1 MTDQCYASG
10 INPYA
15 IPGADLDP
23 DGVVAAADGLSAQ
36 GASVR
41 EHGADAL
48 NTWRGLAGHYEA
60 PEASTLF
67 VVMDPV
73 ETKSRQFGDDVE
85 KVAAALKTYAEAIR
99 PIKAS
104 LATIKS
110 DAYAFRSKIASNAE
124 WEYDQDLVDEN
135 TALVSRVNAEQ
146 VKLWEAE
153 RTCANAIRA
162 LYGAEPWH
170 AMTGEDDPLGYGL
183 DSLPTDAAMPW
194 GSEVER
200 KDHCPKSAAVQVKRF
215 VWDGVVV
222 DGLWGTV
229 VGLGQLVGIKDWSWS
244 WDTMKTTWVGMGGLI
259 GYADGEWSWG
269 NAGNAWLG
277 LGKGLI
283 SWDTWEDDPGRA
295 AGGAIFNVAT
305 IFIPAGAAVS
315 GSKGAATAAGAAGKA
330 ARVSSWLSK
339 GARVLE
345 FVDPISLGLKGVG
358 ALPKL
363 GDLLTN
369 MKMVDDLGK
378 AIDIDVADVGT
389 TLDDVPTNLGDDL
402 GSNIPVRDPDRVD
415 VGDTTGADVPEPV
428 KVPEHQLVGTDG
440 NPVHD
445 TPGGTGSG
453 ADDLLDGGTT
463 RPPGST
469 TGGTDAPTGGSHD
482 PATGGSGTGT
492 GGAGHGG
499 SGSGTGHGGSGSGGS
514 GSGSPV
520 DPPKTPVDPPA
531 NPVDP
536 PTTPVD
542 PPTGGTPGHVDPPKT
557 PVDPPTSGTPHDPA
571 TGGAPHGPATPVDPA
586 TGGAPHDPASPVD
599 PTTGGG
605 STPPPAGPTGPGSS
619 PHGPEL
625 KFTDVLDD
633 VLYDHGLNRTAFREL
648 MQTRVED
655 LTRTQVDTLLD
666 IRSRMPAVYE
676 DTLLQ
681 KVITPNQALDILG
694 TDAARFF
701 DPDHLAYVRTL
712 PSAQLDNLGG
722 FVSRLLDIDG
732 ATTAQLYHQL
742 GLNYP
747 GSPFT
752 LPDSAPYSLAND
764 SAFTVRYMAGDG
776 IASGGG
782 SALPSY
788 VYPGIPEGP
797 LQAMASM
804 PDSLYQITDDVARR
818 EAMFDW
824 VKTHHPSAAYDASNA
839 FDVDPKTGTARVGDE
854 RNPFRGSGWS
864 GASSAYSPELAYGA
878 NKIEIPEG
886 AEMWRSA
893 ADGSQELVARY
904 VNDKWVVVPK
914 AGTP

>member
-23 DGVVAAADGLSAQ
+23 DGLIAAADGLSAQ

-48 NTWRGLAGHYEA
+48 NKWRGLAGHYEA

-104 LATIKS
+104 LAAVKS

-283 SWDTWEDDPGRA
+283 SWDTWEDDPSRA

-415 VGDTTGADVPEPV
+415 VGGTTGADVPEPV

-445 TPGGTGSG
+445 TTPGGTGSG

-492 GGAGHGG
+492 
-499 SGSGTGHGGSGSGGS
+499 
-514 GSGSPV
+514 
-520 DPPKTPVDPPA
+520 
-531 NPVDP
+531 
-536 PTTPVD
+536 
-542 PPTGGTPGHVDPPKT
+542 
-557 PVDPPTSGTPHDPA
+557 
-571 TGGAPHGPATPVDPA
+571 
-586 TGGAPHDPASPVD
+586 
-599 PTTGGG
+599 
-605 STPPPAGPTGPGSS
+605 
-619 PHGPEL
+619 
-625 KFTDVLDD
+625 
-633 VLYDHGLNRTAFREL
+633 
-648 MQTRVED
+648 
-655 LTRTQVDTLLD
+655 
-666 IRSRMPAVYE
+666 
-676 DTLLQ
+676 
-681 KVITPNQALDILG
+681 
-694 TDAARFF
+694 
-701 DPDHLAYVRTL
+701 
-712 PSAQLDNLGG
+712 
-722 FVSRLLDIDG
+722 
-732 ATTAQLYHQL
+732 
-742 GLNYP
+742 
-747 GSPFT
+747 
-752 LPDSAPYSLAND
+752 
-764 SAFTVRYMAGDG
+764 
-776 IASGGG
+776 
-782 SALPSY
+782 
-788 VYPGIPEGP
+788 
-797 LQAMASM
+797 
-804 PDSLYQITDDVARR
+804 
-818 EAMFDW
+818 
-824 VKTHHPSAAYDASNA
+824 
-839 FDVDPKTGTARVGDE
+839 
-854 RNPFRGSGWS
+854 
-864 GASSAYSPELAYGA
+864 
-878 NKIEIPEG
+878 
-886 AEMWRSA
+886 
-893 ADGSQELVARY
+893 
-904 VNDKWVVVPK
+904 
-914 AGTP
+914 